1 MRIPR
6 NVREWMKNHTVED
19 LEEYLFDERLADLSQ
34 EILFILSEMNELDV
48 IEYSTEEIQVE

>member
-1 MRIPR
+1 MRIPK
-6 NVREWMKNHTVED
+6 NVKEWMKNHTVED

-48 IEYSTEEIQVE
+48 IEYNTEEIQVE

>member
-1 MRIPR
+1 MRIPK

-48 IEYSTEEIQVE
+48 IEYNSEEIQVE